1 MCPKSYNLDWNH
13 PLTTRIP
20 GKPNPLV
27 SLPCGNV
34 FWLCPPHGHG
44 LYHLLTYFH
53 IVCGLLLVVPVPY
66 VKCDLYILTSG
77 IQFEIWPFAAST
89 MLTFNI
95 IQYFWIHYNII
106 VIVHH
111 AHTHIYIYLYLIVNL
126 AISPLI
132 NLPCGMV
139 YTEYRNTHPH
149 LSMPKAQL
157 LLKPSDSFRDSLVI
171 QWAFWSSSPQ
181 VTNHPWTAMHWMDV
195 FI

>member
-1 MCPKSYNLDWNH
+1 MFFDCALHMVMVYTTYS
-13 PLTTRIP
+13 LTFI
-20 GKPNPLV
+20 L
-27 SLPCGNV
+27 
-34 FWLCPPHGHG
+34 
-44 LYHLLTYFH
+44 
-53 IVCGLLLVVPVPY
+53 CGLLLVVPVPY